1 MSETTAA
8 YQVKA
13 KSGIMNNN
21 TRNEFASC
29 GLDILKRSVLLV
41 LYEEIDIA
49 KSPLYT
55 GGRILE
61 QGKIREKL
69 GIRKQ
74 MVMYSNSS
82 ILIQGILADL
92 QTDELVH
99 HYRNN
104 GWQITEKGVSE
115 IEG

>member
-1 MSETTAA
+1 
-8 YQVKA
+8 
-13 KSGIMNNN
+13 
-21 TRNEFASC
+21 
-29 GLDILKRSVLLV
+29 
-41 LYEEIDIA
+41 
-49 KSPLYT
+49 
-55 GGRILE
+55 
-61 QGKIREKL
+61 
-69 GIRKQ
+69 

-99 HYRNN
+99 HCRNN